1 MATDITKLSFIE
13 SVRKRPGM
21 YIGGTDELGLHHL
34 VWFLLDAVFSDA
46 RRGESGDFTLE
57 AGRDNAI
64 TLFTPCRVVPP
75 EELARFMTGDGVFK
89 KPQAHAWGWGSDL
102 PITFALSSRFQLD
115 VWTQG
120 RQWRFQGARG
130 QPSGDVSEVTP
141 AEPLPAGVSRAMR
154 IGFVPD
160 ADVFKG
166 GLAYDEARLLER
178 CRELA
183 ALAPGLRARFTGQ
196 RTGQDT
202 VLHYPGGVA
211 QWLGELTAGRRRLHP
226 EPLAFDVEW
235 EGLRLRCAL
244 QWCKGAGEV
253 LSFAN
258 TVRTRRHGVH
268 VDGVL
273 MALWAALAE
282 VSGQRASVFTLDAL
296 GRGLTAII
304 ALDGPEERMSFAGP
318 TKELLAIEGLK
329 DAVRAQ
335 LQPLLVEALRGH
347 PLATRLARRRR
358 YPRRK

>member
-1 MATDITKLSFIE
+1 MTDIAKLGFSE
-13 SVRKRPGM
+13 VVRKRPGM
-21 YIGGTDELGLHHL
+21 YVGDTGEYGLYHL

-46 RRGESGDFTLE
+46 RRGEGSDFTLE
-57 AGRDNAI
+57 AGSDNAI
-64 TLFTPCRVVPP
+64 SLFTTCRVVPP
-75 EELARFMTGDGVFK
+75 EELARVMAGGVFFK
-89 KPQAHAWGWGSDL
+89 QPQAYAWGWSTYL
-102 PITFALSSRFQLD
+102 PIVLALASRFQLD

-130 QPSGDVSEVTP
+130 QPSGDGSEVTP

-154 IGFVPD
+154 VGFVPD
-160 ADVFKG
+160 ADVFTG
-166 GLAYDEARLLER
+166 GFAYDEARLLAR

-196 RTGQDT
+196 RTGQDI

-211 QWLGELTAGRRRLHP
+211 WWLAELTAGRRRLHP
-226 EPLAFDVEW
+226 EPLAFDVPW
-235 EGLRLRCAL
+235 EELRLRCAL

-273 MALWAALAE
+273 MALRAALAE